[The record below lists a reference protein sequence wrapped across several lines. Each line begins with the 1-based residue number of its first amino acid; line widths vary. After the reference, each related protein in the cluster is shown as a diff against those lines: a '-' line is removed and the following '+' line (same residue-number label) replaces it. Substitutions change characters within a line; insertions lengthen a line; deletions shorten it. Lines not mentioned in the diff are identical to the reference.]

1 MLAVIFH
8 LGDLYTDSY
17 DWNMKRRAM
26 VPQDKAQNMGFLVFT
41 VFVATKM
48 IIPVLSYNIKLIKG
62 LSKERV
68 NELIRT

>member
-1 MLAVIFH
+1 
-8 LGDLYTDSY
+8 
-17 DWNMKRRAM
+17 M

-68 NELIRT
+68 NEVILT